1 MNHDIDRIAAYYD
14 SLVTDAPDDL
24 SAVGWQTS
32 YAQEVAFLALTRLDG
47 LSDGARV
54 LDVGCGL
61 GDLYGFFAR
70 TGKRVDYTGIDVSS
84 KMITAAR
91 QRHPGVRFEVRDIMR
106 NPPRDRYDF
115 VFCSGALSLKVP
127 RQKEYEQDMIATM
140 YSLCNVALAFNQLSS
155 YAYIKRPKL
164 QAIATDAAY
173 AWPEETLNFCKTQSE
188 HVALAHEVDTGV
200 FSVFIYRQNRGALA
214 RFLAHTQPG
223 NKYDRTV
230 RAAIDYHI
238 ELGMWAELRTFLDG
252 ISPCPAVSFFRG
264 QTCAALGELSAAEDA
279 FRAAIAA
286 EPTTV
291 WPYIELGYLFSRQ
304 GDGERAIALATR
316 AIELAPE
323 EEAAH
328 EALVK
333 IFNAY
338 RRLPE
343 ACAAAA
349 AMPAGPLA
357 DTLRATMADDTDFAL
372 DALDHALATA
382 PSYLPALVA
391 RADLLE
397 RTGNKTA
404 ALETW
409 QTAHRLAPVDRSI
422 VKRLDAL
429 MRKLGKNE
437 PKIKPP

>member
-1 MNHDIDRIAAYYD
+1 MNHDIEHIATYYD
-14 SLVTDAPDDL
+14 SLVTDATDEL

-32 YAQEVAFLALTRLDG
+32 YAQDLAFLALTQVEG
-47 LSDGARV
+47 LGDGARV

-61 GDLYGFFAR
+61 GDLHAFFAR
-70 TGKRVDYTGIDVSS
+70 SGKRVDYTGIDVSS
-84 KMITAAR
+84 KMVQAAR

-115 VFCSGALSLKVP
+115 VFCSGALGLKVA

-140 YSLCNVALAFNQLSS
+140 YGLCNVALAFNQLSS

-173 AWPEETLNFCKTQSE
+173 AWPEETLTFCKTQSD
-188 HVALAHEVDTGV
+188 HVALMHDVDSGV

-214 RFLAHTQPG
+214 RFLAYAKPG
-223 NKYDRTV
+223 NTYDRTV

-252 ISPCPAVSFFRG
+252 ISPCPAVSFFLG
-264 QTCAALGELSAAEDA
+264 QTCAALGDLSAAETA

-286 EPTTV
+286 EPEVV
-291 WPYIELGYLFSRQ
+291 WPYIQLGYLFSRQ
-304 GDGERAIALATR
+304 GDAERAVASATR

-328 EALVK
+328 EALIK
-333 IFNAY
+333 ILNAH
-338 RRLPE
+338 RRLP
-343 ACAAAA
+343 AARAAAA
-349 AMPAGPLA
+349 AMPEGPLA
-357 DTLRATMADDTDFAL
+357 DTLRATVSDHADAAL
-372 DALDHALATA
+372 SALDHAIAAA

-397 RTGNKTA
+397 RKGDKPA
-404 ALETW
+404 ALATW
-409 QTAHRLAPVDRSI
+409 QAAQRLAPVDRSI
-422 VKRLDAL
+422 ANRREAL
-429 MRKLGKNE
+429 ERKIGKGE
-437 PKIKPP
+437 RK